1 MKNVLAL
8 FWLVIIVAFP
18 VRVFWTHGG
27 KWEFGPHGIPMI
39 ALSPDGKTY
48 RDGDEL
54 DPLTAAITRSGKEE
68 TIVGCTLGG
77 LIAFFA
83 WSACEHRREK
93 HAQNIKAQHRQ
104 SEALLAL
111 AQRYQQEGAAGRGGE
126 GICLLPAIARGR
138 NGPLAQQEIDAA
150 DDGASPED
158 ELRTAGNRGTERRW
172 GDDSDR
178 ES

>member
-18 VRVFWTHGG
+18 VRVIWTHGG
-27 KWEFGPHGIPMI
+27 KWEIGPHGIPMI

-54 DPLTAAITRSGKEE
+54 DPLTVAITRSGKEE

-83 WSACEHRREK
+83 WSTCEHRREK

-111 AQRYQQEGAAGRGGE
+111 AQRYQQEERQEDAEKAFASYRQSLE
-126 GICLLPAIARGR
+126 AEMALWLSRRSTRRMMEQARKM
-138 NGPLAQQEIDAA
+138 
-150 DDGASPED
+150 S
-158 ELRTAGNRGTERRW
+158 
-172 GDDSDR
+172 
-178 ES
+178 

>member
-39 ALSPDGKTY
+39 ALSPDGKKY

-93 HAQNIKAQHRQ
+93 HAQNIKAQHKQ

-111 AQRYQQEGAAGRGGE
+111 AQRCQQEERQEDAEKAFASYRQSLEAEMALWLSRGSTRRMIEEARRANGRTG
-126 GICLLPAIARGR
+126 
-138 NGPLAQQEIDAA
+138 
-150 DDGASPED
+150 
-158 ELRTAGNRGTERRW
+158 
-172 GDDSDR
+172 
-178 ES
+178 

>member
-1 MKNVLAL
+1 MMGVIQMKNVLAL

-18 VRVFWTHGG
+18 VRVIWTHGG
-27 KWEFGPHGIPMI
+27 KWELGPHGIPMI

-111 AQRYQQEGAAGRGGE
+111 AQRYQQEERQEDAEKTFASYRQSLE
-126 GICLLPAIARGR
+126 AEMALWLRRRYSRRIMEKARR
-138 NGPLAQQEIDAA
+138 M
-150 DDGASPED
+150 S
-158 ELRTAGNRGTERRW
+158 
-172 GDDSDR
+172 
-178 ES
+178 